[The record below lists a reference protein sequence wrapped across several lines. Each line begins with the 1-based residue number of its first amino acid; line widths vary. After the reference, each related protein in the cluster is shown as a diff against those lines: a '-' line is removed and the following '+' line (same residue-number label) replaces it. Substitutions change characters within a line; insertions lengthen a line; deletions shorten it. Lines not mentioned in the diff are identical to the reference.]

1 MAIDSM
7 EMENDATSAD
17 NDNNNSKD
25 DISLYDSFEL
35 EPPDAPEP
43 NHLNKKREA
52 RPLFDLIFGILDTF
66 HAATKQNVRRAKEK
80 NIQRIF

>member
-1 MAIDSM
+1 MSIDSLDL
-7 EMENDATSAD
+7 EHDGIADD

-35 EPPDAPEP
+35 EPLDASEP
-43 NHLNKKREA
+43 SHLNKKREA

>member
-1 MAIDSM
+1 M
-7 EMENDATSAD
+7 EMRNDVTPMDRMIENNGD
-17 NDNNNSKD
+17 D
-25 DISLYDSFEL
+25 DISLYDSFEID
-35 EPPDAPEP
+35 PAPIAP

-66 HAATKQNVRRAKEK
+66 HAATKQTVRRAKEK

>member
-7 EMENDATSAD
+7 EMANDD
-17 NDNNNSKD
+17 NDNSKD

-35 EPPDAPEP
+35 EPPNGPEP
-43 NHLNKKREA
+43 SHLNKKREA